1 MLKAHREKLDQMR
14 LKAGQKWNEQGLVF
28 CNRHGGFLLAD
39 VVMRK
44 FHVLLAKAGLPKMRF
59 HDLRHTMAT
68 ILLES
73 DVHSKKV
80 QERLGH
86 SSIAI
91 TMDTYSHVLPSMHQD
106 VVRKID
112 DLFKR

>member
-1 MLKAHREKLDQMR
+1 MLKAHREKQDQMR
-14 LKAGQKWNEQGLVF
+14 LKAGKKWNEQGLVF

-39 VVMRK
+39 VVMRE
-44 FHVLLAKAGLPKMRF
+44 FHALLAKAGLPKLRF
-59 HDLRHTMAT
+59 HDLRHTMAI

-73 DVHSKKV
+73 DVHPKKV

-91 TMDTYSHVLPSMHQD
+91 TMDTYSPVLLSMHQD
-106 VVRKID
+106 VARKLD
-112 DLFKR
+112 DLFED